1 VLKTLTPAAAHDEQ
15 ERAGLAHEEWL
26 TKRANARY
34 FAQPFVM
41 PATRRSAF
49 YIVSTWHAGHTL
61 GQALKR
67 DQHFT
72 IPEVIK
78 HASWLARAVG
88 ALHRRS
94 IIHRDIKPDNIHF
107 GDDGEGRLLDLGVA
121 LSGFEPASSATGIV
135 GNAGTP
141 TYIAPEQYEGTAP
154 SNRSDIFAL
163 GITLY
168 EMLTRKFPYGEIEPF
183 QRPRFGEPVPPS
195 RYRPDL
201 PTWLERV
208 ILKAVA
214 KQPEDR
220 FETAEE
226 LLLWLERGATQPL
239 ERQATASL
247 IERGSLAAWRAVAL
261 GSILI
266 NALLLLWMIF
276 KK

>member
-1 VLKTLTPAAAHDEQ
+1 
-15 ERAGLAHEEWL
+15 
-26 TKRANARY
+26 
-34 FAQPFVM
+34 
-41 PATRRSAF
+41 
-49 YIVSTWHAGHTL
+49 
-61 GQALKR
+61 
-67 DQHFT
+67 
-72 IPEVIK
+72 
-78 HASWLARAVG
+78 
-88 ALHRRS
+88 
-94 IIHRDIKPDNIHF
+94 
-107 GDDGEGRLLDLGVA
+107 LLDLGVA

-163 GITLY
+163 GVTLY

-239 ERQATASL
+239 ERQAAAPL